1 MTWFHLNLEAFS
13 LNLLSILFE
22 GIPFLL
28 LGSIISGLVDVF
40 VSSERVSKMMPKNP
54 TGSVFL
60 AGLMGLIF
68 PICEC
73 GSVVVIRRFVRKG
86 LPLGSAVAYMLAAP
100 LVSPLVA
107 LSTYKAFGGGNVS
120 NGASVGG
127 AHIDPGMMVALRLTL
142 GYVVAVLVAL
152 VIQRLPAK
160 RILQPGILAENGER
174 RRTGFTV
181 AGNGPDF
188 ATLVAQA
195 SPGRKVLLAIQSAT
209 SDFLDVAFF
218 FVIGASLASLF
229 LGLNESIINPLA
241 ESPFLSII
249 TLMGLASLLCLCSTT
264 DAFVAANAFGKFSIA
279 ANLGFLVFGA
289 MVDLKLFWMYG
300 MIFKRRFILLLVT
313 GMFVV
318 VAFLCWQVGSV
329 DSWKLKP
336 PPSPIPPSALES
348 SKTPLPSTP

>member
-28 LGSIISGLVDVF
+28 LGSIISGLVDVL
-40 VSSERVSKMMPKNP
+40 VSSERVSKMMPKSP
-54 TGSVFL
+54 TGSVLL

-107 LSTYKAFGGGNVS
+107 LSTYKAFRGGN
-120 NGASVGG
+120 VGG
-127 AHIDPGMMVALRLTL
+127 AHIDAGMMVALRLTL
-142 GYVVAVLVAL
+142 GYIVAVLVAL
-152 VIQRLPAK
+152 GVQRLPAK

-229 LGLNESIINPLA
+229 LGLNERLIDSLA
-241 ESPFLSII
+241 EAPFLSII
-249 TLMGLASLLCLCSTT
+249 TLMALASLLCLCSTT

-318 VAFLCWQVGSV
+318 VSFLCWQVGSV
-329 DSWKLKP
+329 DAWKLKL
-336 PPSPIPPSALES
+336 PPSSVPPSALES
-348 SKTPLPSTP
+348 PKTPLPSTP